1 MKNLSDVLNAQ
12 IEPLKLI
19 FIVMNDT
26 APIVDLSCKVLK

>member
-12 IEPLKLI
+12 TETLKLI

-26 APIVDLSCKVLK
+26 APDVD